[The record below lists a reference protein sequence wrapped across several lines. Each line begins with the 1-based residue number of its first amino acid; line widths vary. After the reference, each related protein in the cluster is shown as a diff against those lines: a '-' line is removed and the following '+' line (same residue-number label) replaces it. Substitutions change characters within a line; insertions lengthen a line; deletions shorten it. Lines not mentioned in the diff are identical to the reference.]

1 MSDEAGNMA
10 RFDAETL
17 AGIAARL
24 MHAAGVD
31 QAQTASVSDNLI
43 WNDAAGRHNHG
54 FERLPAMLARVAAGG
69 IAARADMRFRSLA
82 PSLAHLDAGGGFGQ
96 HAGRLAIDRAV
107 DLARAQ
113 GVGIVGV
120 SNSHFFGTG
129 AYFVARA
136 AAAGMISFAFSNSF
150 AKVAAHGGSQ
160 PVLGT
165 NPLAFAAPR
174 GKGDPLIV
182 DFSTAS
188 MAGST
193 RRAGGDLPEGAV
205 AEDTGA
211 LLPAAG
217 AKGFGLAL
225 MVEVLAGVLTGAG
238 IGREVGSLYTD
249 GAGPAQS
256 GHFFMVIDPQTWLD
270 PEAFVARMETMV
282 AMVMESG
289 PPGAV
294 RLPGTTRAQALRD
307 SAAQGVG
314 LTGATIAAL
323 DRLATGYGVAPL
335 PEPRRRD

>member
-1 MSDEAGNMA
+1 MSADAGDLM
-10 RFDAETL
+10 RFDAGAL
-17 AGIAARL
+17 AGFAARVL
-24 MHAAGVD
+24 QAAGVD
-31 QAQTASVSDNLI
+31 AAQAASVTDNLI

-54 FERLPAMLARVAAGG
+54 FERLAAMLARVAAGG
-69 IAARADMRFRSLA
+69 IAAHADMRFRSLA

-107 DLARAQ
+107 DLARDQ

-136 AAAGMISFAFSNSF
+136 AAAGMIAFAFSNSF
-150 AKVAAHGGSQ
+150 AKVAAHGGEQ

-165 NPLAFAAPR
+165 NPLAFGAPR

-182 DFSTAS
+182 DFSTAA

-193 RRAGGDLPEGAV
+193 QRAGGDLPAGAV
-205 AEDTGA
+205 ADATGA

-238 IGREVGSLYTD
+238 IGREVGSLYATGP
-249 GAGPAQS
+249 GAAHS
-256 GHFFMVIDPQTWLD
+256 GHLFMVLDPARWLD
-270 PEAFVARMETMV
+270 PEAFVARMETMA

-289 PPGAV
+289 AV
-294 RLPGTTRAQALRD
+294 RLPGAARAKALRD
-307 SAAQGVG
+307 SPMQGVG
-314 LTGATIAAL
+314 LTAATVAAL
-323 DRLATGYGVAPL
+323 DRLAQSYRVDPL
-335 PEPRRRD
+335 PRP